1 MVLKACAY
9 INKTEVH
16 HLDHIGVLAATL
28 DIPLITSDL
37 KLYHLGKQFYPGL
50 DICFVSSDELSAEAL
65 VNSFDLIFVTNFW
78 DKPDFDAFF
87 KDTKKKPRYVYCS
100 HGNSDKG
107 QTYPVME
114 RFLLQDITLIY
125 GMRMLDFLKE
135 KGVTLNDS
143 VLCGNYRLNYYKKY
157 KKFYDKIML
166 PFVDTYKKKILF
178 APTWNPQDSC
188 LFGDLTNFINEIPND
203 YALIFKVH
211 PAFERDFFLQY
222 AFVEELF
229 NKKENILILKD
240 FPIIYP
246 LLEKVDCYVGDASS
260 ISYDAL
266 YFNKPIYFIK
276 SGPKSPSTYIH
287 QAGVMLDLNGSLFEQ
302 IKAHDPFDDRFTE
315 IRKEMFSY
323 TFQEGISD
331 KEIWNG
337 LENILRGSR

>member
-37 KLYHLGKQFYPGL
+37 KLYYLGKQFYPGL
-50 DICFVSSDELSAEAL
+50 NICYMSSDELSAEAL
-65 VNSFDLIFVTNFW
+65 VNSFDLIFITNFW
-78 DKPDFDAFF
+78 DKPDFDKFF
-87 KDTKKKPRYVYCS
+87 EDTKKKIRYVYCS

-135 KGVTLNDS
+135 KGVTLNDK
-143 VLCGNYRLNYYKKY
+143 VICGNYRLNYYKKY
-157 KKFYDKIML
+157 KEFYDSIPL
-166 PFVDTYKKKILF
+166 PIPNTYCKKILF

-188 LFGDLTNFINEIPND
+188 LFQDLSKLIDDIPD
-203 YALIFKVH
+203 DFALIFKVH
-211 PAFERDFFLQY
+211 PAFERDFFFQY
-222 AFVEELF
+222 TQVEELF
-229 NKKENILILKD
+229 NKKENIFILKD

-246 LLEKVDCYVGDASS
+246 LLEKVDCYVGDSSS

-266 YFNKPIYFIK
+266 YFNKPIYFIN
-276 SGPKSPSTYIH
+276 STPQIPSTYIH
-287 QAGVMLDLNGSLFEQ
+287 QAGTILDSHFSLFDQ
-302 IKAHDPFDDRFTE
+302 IKSNDLLDDRFTE
-315 IRKEMFSY
+315 IRKEMFAY

-331 KEIWNG
+331 SDIWNG
-337 LENILRGSR
+337 LEKILSKAR